1 MDGTSPTEEYT
12 SANSSPDHLSYKS
25 CQSPNVT
32 SASDASLKQIPSVPS
47 SSSSTPKQLSASQRE
62 SPHGQETTPTL
73 SPTSFVIQSS
83 GLQQQQQP
91 EQKVNKAT
99 LASQPPNTLPVSR
112 SESFSSE
119 SIYELVRSPFSDQH
133 PAASHVVSE
142 RVQTLASQIYN
153 ELQLIMSRLSNDDEA
168 VSGLMPLIVNVLE
181 SLDLSIIE
189 NQQLQVELEL
199 CKDDN
204 EQLVSAFEKEKTGK
218 KKIEQRL
225 LELELQNEE
234 DKQQLSQKVESV
246 ESIMRILELKAKNS
260 ADHSSRLEEKE
271 IEMKSEYNKLHTRY
285 TELLRSHCDLME
297 RVKILISNED
307 FSSANNTSGPP
318 SLAASAAIRNFLTK
332 KLEMDEALETEQ
344 KDEQARAREAGLLA
358 SPEASRPAWD
368 TEMSLE
374 DASIIE
380 DVDDIPRDQQNS
392 LTHQSTRDTSDRE
405 KERERD
411 LNSLNGKPLFHFLLH
426 ASLQSHA
433 LSGDLSLLHLFLA
446 LLQAL
451 RDISPAL
458 LCLPIFFYSA
468 QNKLHLLIR
477 FFSDSTVSLSFLLAS
492 KYSRTRHNCN
502 SALSVFLSLVLTLS
516 SAFITSVSSNGSPP
530 HPRASTPASS
540 CAIAATGKVVAL
552 FFFRFAFLFLAS
564 H

>member
-1 MDGTSPTEEYT
+1 MDGTSPIEEYT

-32 SASDASLKQIPSVPS
+32 SASDASLKQIPSLPS
-47 SSSSTPKQLSASQRE
+47 SSSSTPKQLSSSQRD
-62 SPHGQETTPTL
+62 SAHGGDITPTL

-83 GLQQQQQP
+83 GLQQQNQQQL
-91 EQKVNKAT
+91 EQKVNKPSP
-99 LASQPPNTLPVSR
+99 ASQPPNTLPVSR

-119 SIYELVRSPFSDQH
+119 TIYELVRSPFSDQH

-153 ELQLIMSRLSNDDEA
+153 ELQRIMSRLSNDDEA

-297 RVKILISNED
+297 RVKILIGNED

-344 KDEQARAREAGLLA
+344 KDEQARAREADLLA
-358 SPEASRPAWD
+358 PPEASRPAWD

-392 LTHQSTRDTSDRE
+392 LSHQHPRDTSDRE

-411 LNSLNGKPLFHFLLH
+411 LNSLNGKP
-426 ASLQSHA
+426 
-433 LSGDLSLLHLFLA
+433 
-446 LLQAL
+446 
-451 RDISPAL
+451 ISP
-458 LCLPIFFYSA
+458 
-468 QNKLHLLIR
+468 
-477 FFSDSTVSLSFLLAS
+477 LSPFPMLFIPPYHRLLA
-492 KYSRTRHNCN
+492 RP
-502 SALSVFLSLVLTLS
+502 FLSS
-516 SAFITSVSSNGSPP
+516 
-530 HPRASTPASS
+530 
-540 CAIAATGKVVAL
+540 
-552 FFFRFAFLFLAS
+552 
-564 H
+564 